1 MPRRLPDLA
10 AVVVGRL
17 VAKASKLGTNL
28 TSILTSSLGVGLDLD
43 ALGDR
48 MMASIDDL
56 SSARWEAAVERAA
69 ALPGELRPDKVR
81 ALTASFSRELAMAG
95 AAAGAAAA
103 APAVGTTASLLAA
116 MSELAWFTGRS
127 GDLVLTI
134 AALHGRP
141 TPTVDERRAWVLAVL
156 LYGGSAQQG
165 FTEAAD
171 QLGIHLDQ
179 QTPTRLPV
187 ASIRAINGVL
197 TKALVRR
204 YGARRGVIAVGRAIP
219 LGIGAAIGG
228 SANWSAVR
236 ALARNADSFFA
247 KLPYSAVDT
256 TATEVGG
263 LIGS

>member
-1 MPRRLPDLA
+1 MARRVPDLT
-10 AVVVGRL
+10 AVALGRL
-17 VAKASKLGTNL
+17 VAKATQLGA
-28 TSILTSSLGVGLDLD
+28 SLDLD
-43 ALGDR
+43 ALGDK
-48 MMASIDDL
+48 MIASIDEV
-56 SSARWEAAVERAA
+56 STSRWEAAVERAA

-81 ALTASFSRELAMAG
+81 ALTTSFSRELAAAG

-116 MSELAWFTGRS
+116 FGELAWFTGRS

-165 FTEAAD
+165 FTEAAS
-171 QLGIHLDQ
+171 QLGIHLDH
-179 QTPTRLPV
+179 QTPARLPV

-204 YGARRGVIAVGRAIP
+204 YGTRRGVIALGRAIP
-219 LGIGAAIGG
+219 LGIGAVIGG
-228 SANWSAVR
+228 SANWTAVR
-236 ALARNADSFFA
+236 SLARNADSFFA
-247 KLPYSAVDT
+247 RLPYSAVDT

-263 LIGS
+263 MIGA